1 MAVTGALDEASVLDM
16 QIQVE
21 EVAGDVEEIA
31 EDSDDD
37 AKIGSVLAWNDEV
50 AAATVGQEVD
60 SP

>member
-37 AKIGSVLAWNDEV
+37 AKIGSVLA
-50 AAATVGQEVD
+50 
-60 SP
+60 

>member
-1 MAVTGALDEASVLDM
+1 MAVTVALDEASVLDM

-37 AKIGSVLAWNDEV
+37 AKIGSVLA
-50 AAATVGQEVD
+50 
-60 SP
+60 